1 MVQSVRT
8 IKLDRARNEWPTPT
22 SPRHSRALPK
32 SCPQTHRAA
41 DLARPI
47 NHFPATDNQ
56 STAKRERQGRAW
68 RIVLCCVVL
77 CWGTACRARR
87 MEQNKRPTKTQGKQ
101 LESIVESVFFLT
113 KEEKSFVWILHA
125 PSAKSIAFFC
135 SVLLVVVNGAAHHP
149 KTNYERLNG

>member
-1 MVQSVRT
+1 MANANVSSAQ
-8 IKLDRARNEWPTPT
+8 
-22 SPRHSRALPK
+22 PRSSEILSANASSRGSRA
-32 SCPQTHRAA
+32 A
-41 DLARPI
+41 
-47 NHFPATDNQ
+47 NQ
-56 STAKRERQGRAW
+56 SLSCNRQTINSKERERGREG
-68 RIVLCCVVL
+68 RGVLCCVVLCCVVL